1 MPAPTIQ
8 RRVRQIIPFL
18 NPSIF
23 RIRIENV
30 HLDQGHI
37 LNPHGKTKNS
47 RRYLPI
53 SDRMV
58 ELIQRRWGDRTEGW
72 LFPSD
77 SECGHL
83 TTVAQMFPIKREK
96 AGLPKTIVL
105 YSARHTFGT
114 NLLDQS
120 KNIAVTTNAMCP

>member
-77 SECGHL
+77 SECGH
-83 TTVAQMFPIKREK
+83 
-96 AGLPKTIVL
+96 
-105 YSARHTFGT
+105 
-114 NLLDQS
+114 
-120 KNIAVTTNAMCP
+120 